1 MKNKKK
7 IAIAIAILAI
17 LIIGIGIFLAINKN
31 NNVVSDSGTEAELP
45 DSVYYVPEGSELT
58 EDHLQEIIDYMNS
71 YDEVLIK
78 YYIFED
84 IYDEDELFVE
94 RNYLTE
100 FASVVG
106 VKDKTDE
113 TYNTHLF
120 YDENGNF
127 YETPELLEEARTPF
141 KEAYGFDFKEY
152 DSVYDLVCAVA
163 KTLYADPDK
172 FVGSKE
178 NGNLSEYI
186 KENYGQSYYYYKN
199 DNKDLIAS
207 IGDYDEII
215 KISSNSCMYDVQDG
229 EFITYITTIVKYKRD
244 NQIIEKTY
252 SLAIQMYDSSIV
264 YDDEE

>member
-1 MKNKKK
+1 M
-7 IAIAIAILAI
+7 
-17 LIIGIGIFLAINKN
+17 
-31 NNVVSDSGTEAELP
+31 DSIT
-45 DSVYYVPEGSELT
+45 
-58 EDHLQEIIDYMNS
+58 
-71 YDEVLIK
+71 K
-78 YYIFED
+78 
-84 IYDEDELFVE
+84 
-94 RNYLTE
+94 
-100 FASVVG
+100 
-106 VKDKTDE
+106 
-113 TYNTHLF
+113 
-120 YDENGNF
+120 
-127 YETPELLEEARTPF
+127 
-141 KEAYGFDFKEY
+141 Y